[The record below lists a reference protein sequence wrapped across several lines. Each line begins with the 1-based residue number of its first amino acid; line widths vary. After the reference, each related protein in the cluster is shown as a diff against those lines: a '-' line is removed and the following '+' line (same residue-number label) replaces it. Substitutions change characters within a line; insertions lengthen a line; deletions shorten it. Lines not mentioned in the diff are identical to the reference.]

1 MKEQDNEATVAKL
14 EAQLGLWRLKIDD
27 LVAKTQLTAVPAT
40 FDALMYIDELKA
52 LHAIAQSRFDE
63 FRAARAPERARLKS
77 KLKRAWKDLDVAF
90 KHSKP
95 SP

>member
-52 LHAIAQSRFDE
+52 LHAA
-63 FRAARAPERARLKS
+63 
-77 KLKRAWKDLDVAF
+77 
-90 KHSKP
+90 
-95 SP
+95 